1 MLIFLGVV
9 PLQKII
15 CMHSIGD
22 YQKLFSAHLESLSLP
37 EQPGRLYEPIRY
49 ILKLGGKRMRP
60 VLSLMAAEACGGSAQ
75 DALPAATS
83 VELFHN
89 FSLIHDDIMDAADL
103 RRGQATIH
111 KKWDSNTG
119 ILSGDALLVISYQ
132 QLNHYNKDLFQSLTQ
147 LFSQTALEVCV
158 GQQMDMDFEQQTE
171 VGMDDYLEMIRLKT
185 AVLLGCSLQM
195 GALAGGGSD
204 QTAQHLYD
212 FGVHLGMAFQLQDD
226 YLDAFGDPKTF
237 GKKIGGDIVENK
249 KTILY
254 HLALEHTTPQQREEL
269 LDLMSQKPAD
279 EAQKVE
285 KVKALYVQ
293 TSADKKTQ
301 QQVAL
306 FTQKA
311 MNSLDQTQLATHAYQ
326 HMKAFATDLMH
337 RTQ

>member
-9 PLQKII
+9 PLQKFI
-15 CMHSIGD
+15 CMHSIGG
-22 YQKLFSAHLESLSLP
+22 YQKLFSEHLESLSFP
-37 EQPGRLYEPIRY
+37 QQPDGLYDPIRY

-60 VLSLMAAEACGGSAQ
+60 VLSLMAAEACGGKLQ
-75 DALPAATS
+75 EALHAATA

-103 RRGQATIH
+103 RRGQATVH

-158 GQQMDMDFEQQTE
+158 GQQMDIDFEQKTE

-195 GALAGGGSD
+195 GSLVGGGNV

-237 GKKIGGDIVENK
+237 GKKVGGDIVENK

-254 HLALEHTTPQQREEL
+254 HLALQQAAPEQREEL
-269 LDLMSQKPAD
+269 LALMSQKPVD
-279 EAQKVE
+279 EAQKIE

-311 MNSLDQTQLATHAYQ
+311 MKSLDQTQLATHAYQ